1 MNPHHQSITRQR
13 GNKGIQT
20 DQQRSQAQQCK
31 GIKKIDPNFSR
42 ANSFNRQKKSTPA
55 SNGDEGKRQQK
66 QKPEST
72 THKERRLKSK
82 PQLRGFNKPA
92 SNCKS

>member
-20 DQQRSQAQQCK
+20 DQPRSQAQQCK
-31 GIKKIDPNFSR
+31 RHQKDRSEFQP
-42 ANSFNRQKKSTPA
+42 RQQFQPSKKSTHA

-72 THKERRLKSK
+72 TQKERRLKSK